1 MLYEKDFLAWTQQQS
16 ELIRQGRWQEVDL
29 DHLIEELEDMGKSNH
44 RELESRLVVLL
55 AHLLK
60 WEFQLNQLED
70 QWREFDGRSWRKT
83 IIEQRVQIERLLE
96 DRSSLSSHFETILQQ
111 AYSTALKLVC
121 KETQLDSLL
130 FPSECPYSP
139 KQLLNED
146 FMPESR

>member
-29 DHLIEELEDMGKSNH
+29 DHLIEELEDMGKTNH

-60 WEFQLNQLED
+60 WKFQLNQLQD

-96 DRSSLSSHFETILQQ
+96 DRPSLSSHFETILQQ
-111 AYSTALKLVC
+111 AYPTALKLAY

-130 FPSECPYSP
+130 FPSECPYSS
-139 KQLLNED
+139 KQLINED

>member
-16 ELIRQGRWQEVDL
+16 KLIRQGRWQEVDL

-111 AYSTALKLVC
+111 AHPTALKLAC
-121 KETQLDSLL
+121 KETQRDSLL

>member
-1 MLYEKDFLAWTQQQS
+1 LAGKNL
-16 ELIRQGRWQEVDL
+16 E
-29 DHLIEELEDMGKSNH
+29 HLIEELEDIGKSNH
-44 RELESRLVVLL
+44 RELDSPLVVLL

-60 WEFQLNQLED
+60 WGFQLNQLQG

-83 IIEQRVQIERLLE
+83 SIERRVQIERLLE
-96 DRSSLSSHFETILQQ
+96 DRPSLSSHFETILQQ
-111 AYSTALKLVC
+111 AYPTALKLAC
-121 KETQLDSLL
+121 KETQLDSLF

>member
-1 MLYEKDFLAWTQQQS
+1 MLYVKDFLAWTQQQS

-60 WEFQLNQLED
+60 WEFQLNQLQD

-96 DRSSLSSHFETILQQ
+96 DRPSLSSHFETILQQ
-111 AYSTALKLVC
+111 AYPTALKLAY

-130 FPSECPYSP
+130 FLSECPYSP

>member
-16 ELIRQGRWQEVDL
+16 KLIRQGRWQEVDL

-55 AHLLK
+55 AYLLK
-60 WEFQLNQLED
+60 WEFQLNQLQD
-70 QWREFDGRSWRKT
+70 KWREFDGRSWRKT

-111 AYSTALKLVC
+111 AYSTALKLAC
-121 KETQLDSLL
+121 KETNWTRYSSLL
-130 FPSECPYSP
+130 NVPIPPSNC
-139 KQLLNED
+139 
-146 FMPESR
+146 

>member
-1 MLYEKDFLAWTQQQS
+1 MLYEKDLLAWTQQQS

-60 WEFQLNQLED
+60 WEFQLNQLQD

-96 DRSSLSSHFETILQQ
+96 DRPSLSSHFETILQQ
-111 AYSTALKLVC
+111 AYPTALKLAC

-130 FPSECPYSP
+130 LPSECPYSP
-139 KQLLNED
+139 LQRQ
-146 FMPESR
+146 STQYQS

>member
-29 DHLIEELEDMGKSNH
+29 DHLIEELE
-44 RELESRLVVLL
+44 SRLGVLL
-55 AHLLK
+55 AYLLK
-60 WEFQLNQLED
+60 WEFQLNQLQD
-70 QWREFDGRSWRKT
+70 QWREFDGRGWRKT
-83 IIEQRVQIERLLE
+83 IIEQHVQIERLLE
-96 DRSSLSSHFETILQQ
+96 DRPSLSSHFETILQQ
-111 AYSTALKLVC
+111 AYPTALKLAC

>member
-96 DRSSLSSHFETILQQ
+96 DRPSLSSHF
-111 AYSTALKLVC
+111 
-121 KETQLDSLL
+121 
-130 FPSECPYSP
+130 
-139 KQLLNED
+139 
-146 FMPESR
+146 